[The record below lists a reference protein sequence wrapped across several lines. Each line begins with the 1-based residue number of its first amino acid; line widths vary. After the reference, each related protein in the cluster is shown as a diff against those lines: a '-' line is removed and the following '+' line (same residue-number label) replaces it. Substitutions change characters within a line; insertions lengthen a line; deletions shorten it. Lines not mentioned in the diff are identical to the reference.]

1 MGCIFQVLIY
11 IRAELLFLLQYV
23 FQLSNHFGGFLM
35 DLIQFFNT
43 FLELAQAFSF
53 QSLYSD
59 AFFQCIYLLSKIHV
73 VCASRGEDAFSP
85 IIQMV

>member
-59 AFFQCIYLLSKIHV
+59 AFFQC
-73 VCASRGEDAFSP
+73 ASTCYPRFT
-85 IIQMV
+85 